1 MTLIP
6 KISRLEKLPE
16 LLKQKK
22 NAEERSKREKD
33 DSKDQRPEFEL
44 EDDISISPETITDL
58 KIHQPLTPHRKARSV
73 DDEKV
78 GKNIDLSI

>member
-6 KISRLEKLPE
+6 KISRLKKLPE

-33 DSKDQRPEFEL
+33 DPKDQRPAFEI

-58 KIHQPLTPHRKARSV
+58 KIHQPLTPHRKPRSV

-78 GKNIDLSI
+78 GKNIDLTI